1 MLDWITSPDFDR
13 LLVNTVRT
21 TYPHHEHE
29 RFIGHF
35 RGLIGQ
41 WVRERGATATL
52 SQ

>member
-1 MLDWITSPDFDR
+1 VDTCRS
-13 LLVNTVRT
+13 
-21 TYPHHEHE
+21 TYPAFEHE
-29 RFIGHF
+29 RFIAHF